1 MIIELNPHSQL
12 PLYRQL
18 IDQIIY
24 RIAAGSIASNERLP
38 SIRDLSSSL
47 RINPNTVIKAYRELE
62 YLGYAY
68 SEQGTGYF
76 ITDGG
81 ISQAKKE
88 WQEKIT
94 RELKNSVIQALSL
107 GITKEKIIELINSA
121 EKGGEK

>member
-94 RELKNSVIQALSL
+94 RELNNSAIQALSL
-107 GITKEKIIELINSA
+107 GITKEKIIEIINSA